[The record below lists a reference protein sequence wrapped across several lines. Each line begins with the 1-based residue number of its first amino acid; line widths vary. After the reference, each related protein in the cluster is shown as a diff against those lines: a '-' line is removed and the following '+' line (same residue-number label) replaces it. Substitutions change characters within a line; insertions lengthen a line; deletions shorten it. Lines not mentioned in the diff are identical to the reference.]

1 MRQAD
6 LALYRAKANGRNR
19 WCLFEPQM
27 EEAKGTAMI
36 FNWAKREMIML
47 MPEQQMYM
55 TMPLKE
61 PQASAQTSGQSDQK
75 VEKTGKEIV
84 ETVCAACHASGALGA
99 PKIGDKGAWAKHI
112 GGGLDHLKQLA
123 IKGNGAMPARGG
135 NPDLSDIEVTRA
147 IVYMANQSGASFK
160 EPAAA
165 PA

>member
-1 MRQAD
+1 MSSSVQLPTRRARARVLQLL
-6 LALYRAKANGRNR
+6 LALLLLNLGVPPVARAASFSFFSRKPDGPAIFKQQ
-19 WCLFEPQM
+19 C
-27 EEAKGTAMI
+27 AK
-36 FNWAKREMIML
+36 
-47 MPEQQMYM
+47 
-55 TMPLKE
+55 
-61 PQASAQTSGQSDQK
+61 
-75 VEKTGKEIV
+75 
-84 ETVCAACHASGALGA
+84 CHASGTGGA

-165 PA
+165 PADAKGAAKK